1 MQSLTIAESKK
12 VAISG
17 LTSLNSEFFHIA
29 QHPETGRDHHR
40 SGHSPNT
47 DGIHI
52 QKSSDVAVI
61 NTSIETG
68 DDCIPMGEG
77 STNDWIEK
85 IDCGPGHGIRCS
97 SPFLLSLS
105 FVVVVV
111 VVENSIGSLGD
122 TTSEAGAQN
131 ITVTSVAF
139 SGTENELRIN

>member
-12 VAISG
+12 VVISG
-17 LTSLNSEFFHIA
+17 LTSLNSELFHIA
-29 QHPETGRDHHR
+29 QQHPETGRDHHGP
-40 SGHSPNT
+40 GHSPNT

-61 NTSIETG
+61 DTRIETG

-85 IDCGPGHGIRCS
+85 IDCGAGHGIRCS

-105 FVVVVV
+105 PVSKMR
-111 VVENSIGSLGD
+111 SIGSLGS
-122 TTSEAGAQN
+122 TPSEAGMQN

-139 SGTENELRIN
+139 SGTENGLRIN

>member
-1 MQSLTIAESKK
+1 MQSLTIDESKK
-12 VAISG
+12 VTISG
-17 LTSLNSEFFHIA
+17 LTSLNSELFHIA
-29 QHPETGRDHHR
+29 QQHPETGRDHHR
-40 SGHSPNT
+40 RGHSPNT

-61 NTSIETG
+61 DTSIETG

-97 SPFLLSLS
+97 SPFLLSLLCR
-105 FVVVVV
+105 
-111 VVENSIGSLGD
+111 ECIGSLGG

>member
-17 LTSLNSEFFHIA
+17 LTSLNSELFHIA
-29 QHPETGRDHHR
+29 QQHPETGRDHHR
-40 SGHSPNT
+40 PGHSPNT

-52 QKSSDVAVI
+52 QKSSNVAVI
-61 NTSIETG
+61 DTGIETG

-97 SPFLLSLS
+97 SPFLLSLL
-105 FVVVVV
+105 FVVV
-111 VVENSIGSLGD
+111 EHSIGSLGG